1 MKQNRG
7 HGLTQQWSQKTIL
20 DQDTWQTWGLNNN
33 EQAIIQWKDMW
44 QDHMTNRESH

>member
-20 DQDTWQTWGLNNN
+20 DQDTW
-33 EQAIIQWKDMW
+33 
-44 QDHMTNRESH
+44 